1 MEMMELFSFVLGLRV
16 LGKPI
21 SDSLCDQAVGKNVA
35 VACIY
40 SDFHTQK
47 EQTPENILGALVK
60 QIVRAL
66 GSIPSEIDE
75 AFEKAK
81 GQVGGRGPLIPELV
95 KFLKTSLARLDRAY
109 ICIDAV
115 NECLAKHP
123 VFPTVPGALQ
133 GPGGLVVPG
142 VPGGVGKDG
151 RAWRPSFVK
160 TAVLRVDARALQS
173 YGKWHLPAVIHRAR
187 PSFAGPGRHSQGPAV
202 ICRARPSSAG
212 FGRHL

>member
-1 MEMMELFSFVLGLRV
+1 M
-16 LGKPI
+16 
-21 SDSLCDQAVGKNVA
+21 A
-35 VACIY
+35 
-40 SDFHTQK
+40 
-47 EQTPENILGALVK
+47 
-60 QIVRAL
+60 
-66 GSIPSEIDE
+66 
-75 AFEKAK
+75 
-81 GQVGGRGPLIPELV
+81 
-95 KFLKTSLARLDRAY
+95 
-109 ICIDAV
+109 
-115 NECLAKHP
+115 P

-202 ICRARPSSAG
+202 ICRLRASSVGPYRYFINYRIMDGLLEYAARHA
-212 FGRHL
+212 RA